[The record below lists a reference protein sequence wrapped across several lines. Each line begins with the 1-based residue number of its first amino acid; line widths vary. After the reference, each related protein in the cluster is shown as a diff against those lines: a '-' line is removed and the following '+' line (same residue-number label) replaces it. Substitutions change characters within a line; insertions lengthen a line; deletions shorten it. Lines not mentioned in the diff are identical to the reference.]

1 MGRAVSGALA
11 TAAFTTLVHDSDV
24 LLLHLFDRGRRIDA
38 FDSNPEFSGG
48 RRRKQPDPSERAE
61 QWRAVIGGEHAALTR
76 VFTSDPVFAEAPLRV
91 RRRR

>member
-1 MGRAVSGALA
+1 VSGALA